1 MLKTRI
7 TKIFTF
13 DSAHTLRHHDGKCRN
28 LHGHTY
34 KLEVTLE
41 GVPQTVDGSNPQS
54 GMILDFGILKE
65 IVRER
70 VLDELD
76 HTDLDGVVNYSTA
89 ELLAAYI
96 FCALDSHIAERAVL
110 AQVAQVDMFL
120 PPIPPTRVYR
130 IRLWETPTSY
140 AEVVDE

>member
-1 MLKTRI
+1 MFRTRI

-34 KLEVTLE
+34 KLEVTIE

-54 GMILDFGILKE
+54 GMILDFGILKQ
-65 IVRER
+65 IVKER
-70 VLDELD
+70 ILDELD

-96 FCALDSHIAERAVL
+96 FCALDSHIAECKPEITQA
-110 AQVAQVDMFL
+110 DMFL
-120 PPIPPTRVYR
+120 PQPSPTSLYR

>member
-1 MLKTRI
+1 MFRTRI

-13 DSAHTLRHHDGKCRN
+13 DSAHTLRYHDGKCRN

-34 KLEVTLE
+34 KLEVTIE

-54 GMILDFGILKE
+54 GMILDFGTLKQ
-65 IVRER
+65 IVKEE

-89 ELLAAYI
+89 ELLAAWI
-96 FCALDSHIAERAVL
+96 FGAIAERIAKDECGIS
-110 AQVAQVDMFL
+110 QIDMFL
-120 PPIPPTRVYR
+120 PTPPPTRVYR
-130 IRLWETPTSY
+130 VRLWETPTSY